1 MDDSRID
8 TQLTEWAEGD
18 FSTQLIVDLNG
29 VKINRKRDLESSY
42 PPEEDPQDI
51 PTEDELESESG
62 KKRKRNP
69 GKQKTRK
76 NGSEKQKIING
87 NTFFIRCSTSY
98 GYYKLSIKRSYSE

>member
-1 MDDSRID
+1 MISTLDDSRID

-18 FSTQLIVDLNG
+18 FSTQLVADLDRVTIG
-29 VKINRKRDLESSY
+29 RKRDLESSY
-42 PPEEDPQDI
+42 PPEENPQDI
-51 PTEDELESESG
+51 PTEDELAPESG

-87 NTFFIRCSTSY
+87 NTF
-98 GYYKLSIKRSYSE
+98 LSVIPYLTDNKN